1 MTLTIAMSRTTH
13 SRLTPRARA
22 TVAALVTAA
31 ALGLGARPLAA
42 QDTTA
47 TQPTTPMSIGDAA
60 RLGARN
66 AATAEA
72 ARLRVA
78 EARARVTQRR
88 ADLIP
93 SLNGTGTEIRRT
105 MNTASFGIA
114 FPSPPGEPPIFD
126 PNGQVVPPF
135 NNIDFRGHLV
145 APLFDFGALA
155 RVRAAN
161 ADVTA
166 TTAAATVASEQAGTQ
181 AALAYVQVLRA
192 EDQYRARAADSALAA
207 DLVTIAQAQ
216 LQAGTGVAL
225 DVTRAQSQLAATR
238 ADLIVSRAARD
249 RARIQ
254 FERAINVP
262 VGSTGTL
269 TGSLAALD
277 TTGIVTNET
286 EGVRQALARRP
297 DLVAAQARVAAAK
310 STVSA
315 IRAER
320 LPTLSLIGDDGV
332 NGLNYSHLLNTYE
345 YGFQIS
351 LPIFDGF
358 RREGRI
364 QEQQNVAR
372 EASVNERDLEQQA
385 AADVRAA
392 LLDLES
398 AREQVGATNERL
410 RLAEQEVEQARERFR
425 AGVAGNADVITALLT
440 LTTAR
445 TAVIDAETNF
455 QNARIALARAEGVVT
470 TLP

>member
-1 MTLTIAMSRTTH
+1 MSRTTL
-13 SRLTPRARA
+13 SRLTIG
-22 TVAALVTAA
+22 ALVV
-31 ALGLGARPLAA
+31 LGALTSSVLASSALAPTLVA

-47 TQPTTPMSIGDAA
+47 APTTLTLGDAA

-66 AATAEA
+66 AASAET

-78 EARARVTQRR
+78 EAKARVTQRR

-114 FPSPPGEPPIFD
+114 FPTAPGEPPLFD

-135 NNIDFRGHLV
+135 TNIDFRGHVV

-155 RVRAAN
+155 RIKAAN

-166 TTAAATVASEQAGTQ
+166 TNASATVASEQAGAQ

-192 EDQYRARAADSALAA
+192 EDTYRARAADSALAA

-238 ADLIVSRAARD
+238 ADLIVSRGARD
-249 RARIQ
+249 RAHIQ

-262 VGSTGTL
+262 VGSTLTL
-269 TGSLAALD
+269 TGSLAQMD
-277 TTGIVTNET
+277 TTGIVTNEADA
-286 EGVRQALARRP
+286 VRQALTKRP
-297 DLVAAQARVAAAK
+297 DIVAAQARLAAAHT
-310 STVSA
+310 TVSA

-320 LPTLSLIGDDGV
+320 LPTVALVGDEGV
-332 NGLNYSHLLNTYE
+332 NGLDYSHLLNTYA

-364 QEQQNVAR
+364 EEQTSA
-372 EASVNERDLEQQA
+372 ARDLENRARDLRVQVE
-385 AADVRAA
+385 ADVRTAVLNLASSAEAVAA
-392 LLDLES
+392 
-398 AREQVGATNERL
+398 ARERL
-410 RLAEQEVEQARERFR
+410 ALAEQEVSQARERFQ
-425 AGVAGNADVITALLT
+425 AGVAGNADVITAALSLNA
-440 LTTAR
+440 AR
-445 TAVIDAETNF
+445 TLLVDALTSY
-455 QNARIALARAEGVVT
+455 QASRVALARAQGVIS
-470 TLP
+470 TLD

>member
-1 MTLTIAMSRTTH
+1 MSRTTQR
-13 SRLTPRARA
+13 STSRARA
-22 TVAALVTAA
+22 VAALALLVTLSSFVALGAA
-31 ALGLGARPLAA
+31 APAAAA
-42 QDTTA
+42 QDTTTTTAA
-47 TQPTTPMSIGDAA
+47 TPPLSLGDAA

-66 AATAEA
+66 AASAET

-93 SLNGTGTEIRRT
+93 TLNGTGTEIRRT

-114 FPSPPGEPPIFD
+114 FPSAPGEPPLFD
-126 PNGQVVPPF
+126 PQGQIVPPF
-135 NNIDFRGHLV
+135 NNIDFRGHVV
-145 APLFDFGALA
+145 APLFDFAALS
-155 RVRAAN
+155 RVRAAS
-161 ADVTA
+161 ADVSA
-166 TTAAATVASEQAGTQ
+166 SNASATVASEQAASQ

-192 EDQYRARAADSALAA
+192 EDEYRARAADSALAA

-254 FERAINVP
+254 FERAINIP
-262 VGSTGTL
+262 MGSMGTL
-269 TGSLAALD
+269 TGTLAQLD
-277 TTGIVTNET
+277 TTGIVMT
-286 EGVRQALARRP
+286 EAEAVRQALARRP
-297 DLVAAQARVAAAK
+297 DLVAAQARVTAARSA
-310 STVSA
+310 VSA

-320 LPTLSLIGDDGV
+320 LPSLSLVGDDGV

-351 LPIFDGF
+351 LPVFDGF

-372 EASVNERDLEQQA
+372 EASVQERDLEQQA
-385 AADVRAA
+385 EADVRAA
-392 LLDLES
+392 LLDLSS
-398 AREQVGATNERL
+398 AREQVAATNERL

-455 QNARIALARAEGVVT
+455 QNARVALARAEGVVT

>member
-1 MTLTIAMSRTTH
+1 MSRTTL
-13 SRLTPRARA
+13 SRLTIG
-22 TVAALVTAA
+22 ALVV
-31 ALGLGARPLAA
+31 LGALTSSVLASSALAPTLVA

-47 TQPTTPMSIGDAA
+47 APTTTLTLGDAA

-66 AATAEA
+66 AASAETA
-72 ARLRVA
+72 RIRVA
-78 EARARVTQRR
+78 EAKARVTQRR

-114 FPSPPGEPPIFD
+114 FPTAPGEPPLFD

-135 NNIDFRGHLV
+135 TNIDFRGHVV

-155 RVRAAN
+155 RIKAAN

-166 TTAAATVASEQAGTQ
+166 TNASATVASEQAGAQ

-192 EDQYRARAADSALAA
+192 EDTYRARAADSALAA

-238 ADLIVSRAARD
+238 ADLIVSRGARD
-249 RARIQ
+249 RAHIQ

-262 VGSTGTL
+262 VGSTLTL
-269 TGSLAALD
+269 TGSLAQMD
-277 TTGIVTNET
+277 TTGIVTNEADA
-286 EGVRQALARRP
+286 VRQALTKRP
-297 DLVAAQARVAAAK
+297 DIVAAQARLAAAHT
-310 STVSA
+310 TVSA

-320 LPTLSLIGDDGV
+320 LPTVALVGDEGV
-332 NGLNYSHLLNTYE
+332 NGLDYSHLLNTYA

-372 EASVNERDLEQQA
+372 EASVQERDLQLQA
-385 AADVRAA
+385 TADVRAA

-398 AREQVGATNERL
+398 AREQVAATSERL
-410 RLAEQEVEQARERFR
+410 RLAEQEVTQARERFR

-455 QNARIALARAEGVVT
+455 QNARVALARAEGVVT

>member
-1 MTLTIAMSRTTH
+1 MSRTTL
-13 SRLTPRARA
+13 SRPTAAAR
-22 TVAALVTAA
+22 TRVLAALV
-31 ALGLGARPLAA
+31 ALVAVALATTTLAHPLGA
-42 QDTTA
+42 QDTTTA
-47 TQPTTPMSIGDAA
+47 SGPALSLGDAA

-66 AATAEA
+66 AASAATA
-72 ARLRVA
+72 RIRVA
-78 EARARVTQRR
+78 EARARVMQRR
-88 ADLIP
+88 AELIP
-93 SLNGTGTEIRRT
+93 SLSGTGTELRRT
-105 MNTASFGIA
+105 LNTASFGLA
-114 FPSPPGEPPIFD
+114 FPTAPGQPPLFNPS
-126 PNGQVVPPF
+126 GQVIPPF
-135 NNIDFRGHLV
+135 NNIDFRGHVV
-145 APLFDFGALA
+145 APLFDLGALA
-155 RVRAAN
+155 RVRAAS

-166 TTAAATVASEQAGTQ
+166 TNATATVASEQAGTQ

-192 EDQYRARAADSALAA
+192 EDAYRARAADSALAA

-225 DVTRAQSQLAATR
+225 DVTRARSQMVATR

-262 VGSTGTL
+262 MGSSGTL
-269 TGSLAALD
+269 AGSLAQMD
-277 TTGIVTNET
+277 TTGIVTNEADA
-286 EGVRQALARRP
+286 VRQALARRP
-297 DLVAAQARVAAAK
+297 DLVAAQERLAAAR
-310 STVSA
+310 TAVTA

-320 LPTLSLIGDDGV
+320 LPTLSLVGDDGV
-332 NGLNYSHLLNTYE
+332 NGLTYSHLLNTYA

-364 QEQQNVAR
+364 QEEQNVAR
-372 EASVNERDLEQQA
+372 EASVQERDLQQQA

-398 AREQVGATNERL
+398 AREQVAATTERL
-410 RLAEQEVEQARERFR
+410 RLAEQEVAQARERFR

-455 QNARIALARAEGVVT
+455 QNARVALARAEGAVT

>member
-1 MTLTIAMSRTTH
+1 MPRTTS
-13 SRLTPRARA
+13 SRLIPGA
-22 TVAALVTAA
+22 VAILALLAA
-31 ALGLGARPLAA
+31 GTARPLVA

-47 TQPTTPMSIGDAA
+47 AAAGTPLSLGDAA
-60 RLGARN
+60 RLGAHN
-66 AATAEA
+66 AATAET
-72 ARLRVA
+72 ARLRVN

-88 ADLIP
+88 ADLMP
-93 SLNGTGTEIRRT
+93 SLYGTGAEIRRT

-114 FPSPPGEPPIFD
+114 FPTAPGQPPLFD

-155 RVRAAN
+155 RLRAAN

-166 TTAAATVASEQAGTQ
+166 SSASATVASEQAGTQ

-192 EDQYRARAADSALAA
+192 EDTYRARAADSALAA

-249 RARIQ
+249 RAHIQ

-262 VGSTGTL
+262 VGTTIAM
-269 TGSLAALD
+269 TGSLAQLD
-277 TTGIVTNET
+277 TTGIVMNEADA
-286 EGVRQALARRP
+286 VRQALARRP
-297 DLVAAQARVAAAK
+297 DLVAAQARLAAAR
-310 STVSA
+310 SAVTA

-332 NGLNYSHLLNTYE
+332 NGLTYSHLLNTYA
-345 YGFQIS
+345 YGVQIS
-351 LPIFDGF
+351 LPVFDGF
-358 RREGRI
+358 RREGRV
-364 QEQQNVAR
+364 QEQQSVAR
-372 EASVNERDLEQQA
+372 EASVTERDLQQQA

-398 AREQVGATNERL
+398 SREQVAATSERL
-410 RLAEQEVEQARERFR
+410 RLAEQEVTQARERFR

-445 TAVIDAETNF
+445 TSVIDAETNF
-455 QNARIALARAEGVVT
+455 QNARVALARAEGVVT

>member
-1 MTLTIAMSRTTH
+1 MSRTTQ
-13 SRLTPRARA
+13 SRLITAA
-22 TVAALVTAA
+22 VTALVALATAA
-31 ALGLGARPLAA
+31 ITRPLAA
-42 QDTTA
+42 QDTTTA
-47 TQPTTPMSIGDAA
+47 PGTSLTLGEAA
-60 RLGARN
+60 RLGAHN
-66 AATAEA
+66 AASAET

-78 EARARVTQRR
+78 EAQARVKQRR
-88 ADLIP
+88 ADLLP

-105 MNTASFGIA
+105 MNTASFGIS
-114 FPSPPGEPPIFD
+114 FPSAPGQPPLFD

-145 APLFDFGALA
+145 APLFDFAALA

-166 TTAAATVASEQAGTQ
+166 SSASATVASEQAASQ

-192 EDQYRARAADSALAA
+192 EDTYRARAADSALAA

-249 RARIQ
+249 RAHIQ

-262 VGSTGTL
+262 VGTSVGL
-269 TGSLAALD
+269 TSSLATLD
-277 TTGIVTNET
+277 TSGIVTNEV
-286 EGVRQALARRP
+286 EAVRQALAKRP
-297 DLVAAQARVAAAK
+297 DLIAAQARLAASRTA
-310 STVSA
+310 VSA

-320 LPTLSLIGDDGV
+320 LPTFSLVGDDGV

-351 LPIFDGF
+351 LPVFDGF
-358 RREGRI
+358 RRAGRI

-372 EASVNERDLEQQA
+372 EASVQERDLEQQA

-398 AREQVGATNERL
+398 AREQVAATSERL

-455 QNARIALARAEGVVT
+455 QNARVALARAEGVVT